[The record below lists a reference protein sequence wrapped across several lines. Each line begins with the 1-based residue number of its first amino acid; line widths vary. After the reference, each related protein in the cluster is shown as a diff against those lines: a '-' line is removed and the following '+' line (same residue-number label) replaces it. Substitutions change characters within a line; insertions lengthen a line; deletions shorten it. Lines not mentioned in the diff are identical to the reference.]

1 MIILKNTIDNVEIY
15 QTGDLPSNAEKLE
28 TPETMNDLMKR
39 AFPIATILCC
49 SLFVTMFI
57 KTYISHKVVVSP
69 LFIALGFDIGFLL
82 LILHEWLHAIVY
94 PNSATVTIGK
104 LKGKIL
110 FVALASYPLK
120 RSRFILMNLL
130 PFILGIIPLVTFIIS
145 PADYTIL
152 NGILFGLASIG
163 MVSPYLDVYNV
174 ITVIKQTNR
183 NDSIMFYKNDLYKI
197 R

>member
-69 LFIALGFDIGFLL
+69 LFIALGFGIGFLL

-152 NGILFGLASIG
+152 NGILFGLASMG

-183 NDSIMFYKNDLYKI
+183 NDSIMFYKDDLYKI

>member
-69 LFIALGFDIGFLL
+69 LFIALGFGIGFLL